1 MNYTGQTSFAEMFE
15 YYCTRNVTSAREYKE
30 REMMRWAK
38 DRIQQAH
45 GEGWE
50 QCQMECVDV
59 AEEHASNP
67 FGGAMA
73 EKIADA
79 IAAMEYGSEK

>member
-1 MNYTGQTSFAEMFE
+1 MSCQHEWVKISKNWRDYVCSKCDMDMSVGE
-15 YYCTRNVTSAREYKE
+15 YEAL
-30 REMMRWAK
+30 
-38 DRIQQAH
+38 QQARR
-45 GEGWE
+45 EGWE

-67 FGGAMA
+67 FAGAMA

-79 IAAMEYGSEK
+79 IAAMEYGGEK